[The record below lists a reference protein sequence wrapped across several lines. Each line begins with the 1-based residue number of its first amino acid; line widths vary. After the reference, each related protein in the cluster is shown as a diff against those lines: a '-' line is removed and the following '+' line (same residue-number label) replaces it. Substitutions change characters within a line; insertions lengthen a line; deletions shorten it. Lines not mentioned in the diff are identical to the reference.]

1 MVEQTE
7 IKNAILSLNK
17 EHPDWDSGQLSETLG
32 IEPDKIRYYC
42 RKNNIKL
49 PRKMP
54 LERRKYK
61 DGDIVGDYGNKLLYR
76 TYATTNKK
84 WKGKFQCGFC
94 GKECEQ

>member
-54 LERRKYK
+54 P
-61 DGDIVGDYGNKLLYR
+61 
-76 TYATTNKK
+76 
-84 WKGKFQCGFC
+84 Q
-94 GKECEQ
+94 